1 MIGGISLNIN
11 LKDYQ
16 QLSDFDNVLVVDENG
31 MIIFYDLADLH
42 VLKEIGL
49 RPEEFMGKHVTSFYK
64 NLSHENST
72 IMNVLKNGKA
82 ICNVKQE
89 LIIKNGNLFAT
100 VNSTYPIKDNDKII
114 GAIEFSKH
122 YYTKENI
129 QSLDKFASHKV
140 YRRNNTI
147 YTIDDII
154 TVNPIMGAIKNKIK
168 KIAKTNSTV
177 LINGKTGTGK
187 EMIAQSI
194 HNLSDRYGGPFISLN
209 CGAVPPNLLE
219 STLFGTV
226 KGSFT
231 GAVAM
236 PGLFEQAEGGTLFL
250 DEINSLDYYL
260 QVKLLKAI
268 EEKVIRRIGG
278 EKNISVDIRV
288 ISATNEDPDVLVAE
302 KRLREDLFYR
312 LGVVQIDLPTLME
325 RKEDIEKLLDYYI
338 NFYNNNMN
346 IYIDGCQHEVIE
358 CFKRYPWPGNIREL
372 KNAVETAY
380 NNVSSNHITIK
391 DIPKRMKDYQL
402 SSNRESEDNHTPV
415 HSLKSAVEDYEK
427 KLILKEL
434 ANTNGK
440 ITESA
445 RRLGLSKQL
454 LKYKMD
460 KYHIG

>member
-1 MIGGISLNIN
+1 MNIN
-11 LKDYQ
+11 LKDFQ
-16 QLSDFDNVLVVDENG
+16 QLTDYDNVLVVDENG
-31 MIIFYDLADLH
+31 IIIFNDLADLN

-49 RPEEFMGKHVTSFYK
+49 RPEEFMGKHVTSSYK

-82 ICNVKQE
+82 VCNVKQE
-89 LIIKNGNLFAT
+89 LIMKNGNLFVT
-100 VNSTYPIKDNDKII
+100 INSTYPIKDNEKII

-122 YYTKENI
+122 LYTKENI
-129 QSLDKFASHKV
+129 QSLDKFASHKL

-147 YTIDDII
+147 YTIDNII
-154 TVNPIMGAIKNKIK
+154 SVNPKMEAIKNKIK
-168 KIAKTNSTV
+168 KIAMTNSTV

-231 GAVAM
+231 GAIALI
-236 PGLFEQAEGGTLFL
+236 GLFEQAEGGTLFL
-250 DEINSLDYYL
+250 DEINSLDFYL

-278 EKNISVDIRV
+278 DKNISVDIRV
-288 ISATNEDPDVLVAE
+288 ISATNEDPDVLVTE

-312 LGVVQIDLPTLME
+312 LGVVQIDLPTLAD
-325 RKEDIEKLLDYYI
+325 RKEDIEKLLEYYI
-338 NFYNNNMN
+338 DFYNNNMN
-346 IYIDGCQHEVIE
+346 IYIEGCQPEVIE
-358 CFKRYPWPGNIREL
+358 CFNRYPWPGNIREL

-380 NNVSSNHITIK
+380 NNVSTNHITIE
-391 DIPKRMKDYQL
+391 DIPKRMREYHESPTSDQMDNKFESLKEAVEQFEKELIMKEL
-402 SSNRESEDNHTPV
+402 SS
-415 HSLKSAVEDYEK
+415 K
-427 KLILKEL
+427 
-434 ANTNGK
+434 NGK
-440 ITESA
+440 LTETA
-445 RRLGLSKQL
+445 KQLGLSKQL
-454 LKYKMD
+454 LKYKIE
-460 KYHIG
+460 KYQLG

>member
-1 MIGGISLNIN
+1 M
-11 LKDYQ
+11 
-16 QLSDFDNVLVVDENG
+16 
-31 MIIFYDLADLH
+31 
-42 VLKEIGL
+42 
-49 RPEEFMGKHVTSFYK
+49 
-64 NLSHENST
+64 
-72 IMNVLKNGKA
+72 
-82 ICNVKQE
+82 
-89 LIIKNGNLFAT
+89 
-100 VNSTYPIKDNDKII
+100 
-114 GAIEFSKH
+114 
-122 YYTKENI
+122 
-129 QSLDKFASHKV
+129 
-140 YRRNNTI
+140 
-147 YTIDDII
+147 
-154 TVNPIMGAIKNKIK
+154 K

-231 GAVAM
+231 GAIAM

-278 EKNISVDIRV
+278 EKNISVNIRV

-312 LGVVQIDLPTLME
+312 LGVVQIDLPTLTE
-325 RKEDIEKLLDYYI
+325 RKEDIEKLLEYYI
-338 NFYNNNMN
+338 YFYNNNMN
-346 IYIDGCQHEVIE
+346 IYIEGCQPEVME

-402 SSNRESEDNHTPV
+402 SSNRENDDHHNPM

-440 ITESA
+440 ITEAA

-460 KYHIG
+460 KYQLGLNDLSK

>member
-1 MIGGISLNIN
+1 MNIN
-11 LKDYQ
+11 LKDFQ
-16 QLSDFDNVLVVDENG
+16 QLTDYDNVLVVDENG
-31 MIIFYDLADLH
+31 IIIFNDLADLN

-49 RPEEFMGKHVTSFYK
+49 RPEEFMGKHITSSYM

-82 ICNVKQE
+82 VCNVKQE
-89 LIIKNGNLFAT
+89 LIMKNGNLFVT
-100 VNSTYPIKDNDKII
+100 INSTYPIKDNEKII

-122 YYTKENI
+122 FYTKENI

-147 YTIDDII
+147 YTIDNII
-154 TVNPIMGAIKNKIK
+154 SVNPKMEAIKNKIK
-168 KIAKTNSTV
+168 KIAMTNSTV

-231 GAVAM
+231 GAIAM

-250 DEINSLDYYL
+250 DEINSLDFYL

-278 EKNISVDIRV
+278 DKNISVDIRV

-312 LGVVQIDLPTLME
+312 LGVVQIDLPTLAE
-325 RKEDIEKLLDYYI
+325 RKEDIEKLLEYYI
-338 NFYNNNMN
+338 DFYNNNMN
-346 IYIDGCQHEVIE
+346 IYIEGCQPEVIE
-358 CFKRYPWPGNIREL
+358 CFNRYPWPGNIREL

-380 NNVSSNHITIK
+380 NNVSTNHITLE
-391 DIPKRMKDYQL
+391 DIPKRMREYNQSPPSDQMDNKIESLKEAVEKFEKELIMKEL
-402 SSNRESEDNHTPV
+402 SS
-415 HSLKSAVEDYEK
+415 K
-427 KLILKEL
+427 
-434 ANTNGK
+434 NGK
-440 ITESA
+440 LTETA
-445 RRLGLSKQL
+445 KQLGLSKQL
-454 LKYKMD
+454 LKYKIE
-460 KYHIG
+460 KYQLG